1 MVSGAKPKLA
11 QNANP
16 LAKPGRMPPLRSS
29 TVLAQVCPD
38 GVSETFAGLPVTKPV
53 PSAGSSDCTC
63 APYVGVYAWPAAS
76 VIGNWIAVP
85 VSAAAVTF
93 ASVK

>member
-1 MVSGAKPKLA
+1 MLD

-16 LAKPGRMPPLRSS
+16 LAKPGRCRRCAARPCS
-29 TVLAQVCPD
+29 AQSCPV
-38 GVSETFAGLPVTKPV
+38 GVSETAAGLPVVKPV
-53 PSAGSSDCTC
+53 PSVGSSDS
-63 APYVGVYAWPAAS
+63 APGASYVGAYAWPAANVS
-76 VIGNWIAVP
+76 GNWIAVP